1 MRDGGRRTR
10 GVAPPSD
17 FVDTR
22 DADVRGV
29 GLALGLAMPP
39 GRRRSGRCP
48 LPDHVDRDPSFWI
61 SPDGRRWK
69 CFGCQRSGDALDL
82 VRVAR
87 SCDLRAAL
95 EHLRD
100 WRGVSAVAQA
110 RVSAGPP
117 VSTWREP
124 DPEVYA
130 RLMELSPL
138 SARGRDYLASR
149 AIAARVVE
157 VSRVGEIAAD
167 RRAFD
172 CLRRE
177 FGETRLD
184 SAGLLGGELGGS
196 RRPLFRG
203 PALLFPFQEDGVP
216 VALQARSLGGGD
228 ARWMGLRGQRKRAY
242 RLLGDDRLRGVWIC
256 EGVTDALTAA
266 GLGHDALGMLGADA
280 GLDDATLV
288 LLRGRDVYVVGDND
302 DRGRGFTKRLLR
314 LLSAHAISADE
325 FQVPAPFKDLNDWS
339 MSSRG

>member
-1 MRDGGRRTR
+1 MRSGWRRVR
-10 GVAPPSD
+10 SVVQSPD
-17 FVDTR
+17 LR
-22 DADVRGV
+22 DAREADVRGV

-82 VRVAR
+82 VRAAR
-87 SCDLRAAL
+87 SCDLPAAL
-95 EHLRD
+95 EHFRD
-100 WRGVSAVAQA
+100 WRGSSAIALA
-110 RVSAGPP
+110 RVPAGPAVFEWP
-117 VSTWREP
+117 EP
-124 DPEVYA
+124 DPNVYA
-130 RLMELSPL
+130 RLLELSPL
-138 SARGRDYLASR
+138 SERGRDYLASR

-157 VSRVGEIAAD
+157 MSRVGEIAAD
-167 RRAFD
+167 RGAFD
-172 CLRRE
+172 LLRRE
-177 FGETRLD
+177 FGEDRLD
-184 SAGLLGGELGGS
+184 SAGLLGGEPGGP

-216 VALQARSLGGGD
+216 VALQARSLGGAD

-242 RLLGDDRLRGVWIC
+242 RLLGEDRMRGVWIC

-280 GLDDATLV
+280 GLDDATLA

-302 DRGRGFTKRLLR
+302 DRGRSFARRLLR
-314 LLSAHAISADE
+314 LLSTHGIAADE
-325 FQVPAPFKDLNDWS
+325 FRVPTPFKDLNDWS
-339 MSSRG
+339 MCFRG